1 MIRETLNKLIE
12 DITQSHSMDEI
23 YQAKKEYQAMSG
35 EIFEDDKSYEARMG
49 LFLEWFLFDRPING
63 SETPLHRFMENRSEG
78 FSGEEKELCEGLK
91 ESRHS
96 LFLMKKSG
104 NGHVVVRDLFE
115 DEKLVVKED
124 EGKLFFNKED
134 VFEARLLPFRTK
146 YFFTENFCHHPR
158 ATYKYILSKVKPV
171 IAEEKQDHK
180 TLKKMN
186 KEWGSL
192 KKDIDSFTRKIENLS
207 LKRDRTEAEKKKEKL
222 GQKVE
227 SLNAEK
233 LQLEIRFYELQNRM
247 DDLETNKIRIGHR
260 ARRLSLI
267 KQLAYMSLKWERYH
281 NVDVRDIYRD

>member
-12 DITQSHSMDEI
+12 NITQSHPMNDI

-49 LFLEWFLFDRPING
+49 LFLEWFVFDRPING
-63 SETPLHRFMENRSEG
+63 SETPLHRFMENRPDEI
-78 FSGEEKELCEGLK
+78 SGDEQELCEGLK
-91 ESRHS
+91 ASRHS

-104 NGHVVVRDLFE
+104 KGHVVVLDLFE

-134 VFEARLLPFRTK
+134 VFEARILPFRK
-146 YFFTENFCHHPR
+146 QYFFTENFCHHPR

-186 KEWGSL
+186 KEWFSL
-192 KKDIDSFTRKIENLS
+192 KKDIDGFTRKIGILVV
-207 LKRDRTEAEKKKEKL
+207 KRDGTDSEKKKR
-222 GQKVE
+222 
-227 SLNAEK
+227 N
-233 LQLEIRFYELQNRM
+233 
-247 DDLETNKIRIGHR
+247 
-260 ARRLSLI
+260 
-267 KQLAYMSLKWERYH
+267 
-281 NVDVRDIYRD
+281 